1 MTCWV
6 ITDGKAGMEN
16 QCLGLAEA
24 LEADVVV
31 KRVHLRNPWRRLS
44 PYLHLG
50 ARFAADTGGD
60 PIAPPWPEI
69 AIGCGRQAIPPLIA
83 IRQASRGRCFTIYLQ
98 DPRISA
104 RHFDLVVPPEHDR
117 LRGPNVVT
125 TRGALHRVTPA
136 VLAAAA
142 ERFAPSLSALPHPR
156 VAVLIGGSSAAY
168 HLTPIIMG
176 DVADRL
182 TALAQAGAGLMVTT
196 SRRTGADN
204 TAILRARLDGQE
216 NVAFWDGTGE
226 NPYFAYLGLAD
237 AIVVTCDSTNMVS
250 EACSTGK
257 PVHVIELEGGTPKFR
272 RFLDGLY
279 GAGLA
284 RPFTGVLE
292 SWRYEPLNEPARIA
306 AEVRRRMATRPGEL
320 PQTTV

>member
-1 MTCWV
+1 MNCWV

-24 LEADVVV
+24 LGAAVVV

-44 PYLHLG
+44 PYLRLG
-50 ARFAADTGGD
+50 ARFAADGAGD
-60 PIAPPWPEI
+60 PIAPPWPDI

-83 IRQASRGRCFTIYLQ
+83 IRQASRKRCFTIYLQ
-98 DPRISA
+98 DPRISP

-117 LRGPNVVT
+117 LRGTNVVT
-125 TRGALHRVTPA
+125 TRGSLHRVTPA

-142 ERFAPSLSALPHPR
+142 ARLAPAYAALPRPR

-182 TALAQAGAGLMVTT
+182 TALARGGAGLMVTT

-204 TAILRARLDGQE
+204 TAILQARLAGED
-216 NVAFWDGTGE
+216 NVSFWGGTGE

-237 AIVVTCDSTNMVS
+237 AIIVTCDSTNMVS

-257 PVHVIELEGGTPKFR
+257 PVHVIELEGGAAKFR

-279 GAGLA
+279 AAGLA
-284 RPFTGVLE
+284 RPFTGALE
-292 SWRYEPLNEPARIA
+292 QWSYAPLNEPARIA
-306 AEVRRRMATRPGEL
+306 TEVRRRMAAR
-320 PQTTV
+320 

>member
-1 MTCWV
+1 MNCWV

-24 LEADVVV
+24 LGAAVVV

-44 PYLHLG
+44 PYLRLG
-50 ARFAADTGGD
+50 ARFAADGAGD
-60 PIAPPWPEI
+60 PIAPPWPDI

-83 IRQASRGRCFTIYLQ
+83 IRQASRKRCFTIYLQ
-98 DPRISA
+98 DPRISP

-117 LRGPNVVT
+117 LRGANVVT
-125 TRGALHRVTPA
+125 TRGSLHRVTPA

-142 ERFAPSLSALPHPR
+142 ARLAPAYAALPRPR

-182 TALAQAGAGLMVTT
+182 TALARGGAGLMVTT

-204 TAILRARLDGQE
+204 TAILQARLAGED
-216 NVAFWDGTGE
+216 NVSFWDGTGE

-237 AIVVTCDSTNMVS
+237 AIIVTCDSTNMVS

-257 PVHVIELEGGTPKFR
+257 PVHVIELEGGAAKFR

-279 GAGLA
+279 AAGLA
-284 RPFTGVLE
+284 RPFTGALE
-292 SWRYEPLNEPARIA
+292 QWSYAPLNEPARIA
-306 AEVRRRMATRPGEL
+306 TEVRRRMAAR
-320 PQTTV
+320 

>member
-1 MTCWV
+1 MQCWV

-24 LEADVVV
+24 LGAAVVV

-44 PYLHLG
+44 PYLRIG
-50 ARFAADTGGD
+50 ARFAPDAQGD
-60 PIAPPWPEI
+60 PIVPPWPDI

-83 IRQASRGRCFTIYLQ
+83 IRKASRGRCFTVYLQ
-98 DPRISA
+98 DPRISP

-117 LRGPNVVT
+117 LRGDNVVT

-142 ERFAPSLSALPHPR
+142 ARFAPAYAALPRPR

-182 TALAQAGAGLMVTT
+182 TALAHGGAGLMVTT

-204 TAILRARLDGQE
+204 AAILRARLGGNA
-216 NVAFWDGTGE
+216 NVALWDGTGE

-237 AIVVTCDSTNMVS
+237 AIIVTCDSTNMVS

-279 GAGLA
+279 AAGLA
-284 RPFTGVLE
+284 RPFTGALE
-292 SWRYEPLNEPARIA
+292 RWDYPPLDEPARIA
-306 AEVRRRMATRPGEL
+306 AEVRRRMAAR
-320 PQTTV
+320 